1 MNKYIAFY
9 NGRQIEVA
17 GPSSYAAQQKAV
29 AFFKAGKRGYMVSVV
44 LVELAGEAVEVS
56 TCGLPGA

>member
-1 MNKYIAFY
+1 MNKYVAFF
-9 NGRQIEVA
+9 NRKQVEVQA
-17 GPSSYAAQQKAV
+17 PTSYAAQQKAV

-56 TCGLPGA
+56 TCSLPGA